1 MLHGNSDPAYTPK
14 QKKGETDDS
23 DGRKMKHNKECELI
37 HIFEILCH
45 TYHMKNRFAKADKYN
60 SQLIKKKKSVCLE
73 LEQCFQNFFVWIHL
87 LRVTH
92 FCNPNHNKPYQSIQR
107 RVNSC
112 INEHSMESFQVLS
125 LYLRF

>member
-60 SQLIKKKKSVCLE
+60 SQLIKKKKKCLSGAGAVFPK
-73 LEQCFQNFFVWIHL
+73 LFCVDPLIKSDTL
-87 LRVTH
+87 LQ
-92 FCNPNHNKPYQSIQR
+92 PKSQ
-107 RVNSC
+107 
-112 INEHSMESFQVLS
+112 
-125 LYLRF
+125 